1 MTNKTKLKKIQ
12 FIENYK
18 SELNISAS
26 CRAIGVSRQTFYE
39 WISKDKKFKR
49 EVNEIE
55 ESIIDDVESKLMEKI
70 KSGDL
75 GAIIFFLKTKGKKR
89 GYTERIETEN
99 KEANESQIKIYL
111 PKKE

>member
-12 FIENYK
+12 FIKNYK
-18 SELNISAS
+18 SELNISTS

-49 EVNEIE
+49 EINEIE
-55 ESIIDDVESKLMEKI
+55 ESIIDNVESKLMEKI
-70 KSGDL
+70 ESGDL

-99 KEANESQIKIYL
+99 RKTNESQIKIYL